1 MALQGKKQHVSAALF
16 LSLFREAWLEYF
28 GHPQNL
34 RLDPDGAFRSHEIE
48 EFCDQ
53 QHIHLDVIPGEAHW
67 KLGVCE
73 NSIQAIKQM
82 LSAII
87 EDQPDMS
94 GPDALAESV
103 RVLNSRD
110 LVRGYSPVQHVL
122 GRAPDD
128 LGRFFTNVGERCP
141 ELITETPVQEHEKG
155 YRMRLS
161 AEKALLEWN
170 AQQRLQRAANSSH
183 RRVLDFQAGEL
194 VYIWRRQL
202 TGKDAQQ
209 NKSGTGRFVGPA
221 RILATEQHRD
231 AQGELQRGQ

>member
-1 MALQGKKQHVSAALF
+1 
-16 LSLFREAWLEYF
+16 
-28 GHPQNL
+28 
-34 RLDPDGAFRSHEIE
+34 
-48 EFCDQ
+48 
-53 QHIHLDVIPGEAHW
+53 
-67 KLGVCE
+67 
-73 NSIQAIKQM
+73 
-82 LSAII
+82 
-87 EDQPDMS
+87 MS

-122 GRAPDD
+122 GQAPDD

-141 ELITETPVQEHEKG
+141 ELITETPVR

-170 AQQRLQRAANSSH
+170 AQQRLQRASNSSH

-202 TGKDAQQ
+202 TGKDA
-209 NKSGTGRFVGPA
+209 
-221 RILATEQHRD
+221 
-231 AQGELQRGQ
+231 